1 MKNPKTTTKK
11 STKKLNTRNSKILH
25 ETMVTLGALKE
36 GSDALQEIPI
46 NEIQVHLLDESGDG
60 VILCLEYDELTGELN
75 KTFHTMDEY
84 YDEDDDETEVELD
97 APHYYGEDHNELDP
111 CNSPENIKEVLN
123 TMIEET
129 ISEEYDEIFQD
140 RDSDG
145 KPSLLN

>member
-1 MKNPKTTTKK
+1 
-11 STKKLNTRNSKILH
+11 
-25 ETMVTLGALKE
+25 MVTLGALKE

-46 NEIQVHLLDESGDG
+46 NEIQVHLLDECGDG
-60 VILCLEYDELTGELN
+60 VILCLEYDEQTGELN

-84 YDEDDDETEVELD
+84 YEDDDETVEVELD
-97 APHYYGEDHNELDP
+97 APHYYGENELDP
-111 CNSPENIKEVLN
+111 CASPENVKEVLS

-145 KPSLLN
+145 KPPLLN